1 MSSAQK
7 DILATTPQGAPNGSE
22 EQLRNRVNASCDIS
36 DAALNHSPK
45 AEGGRELLGAEDG
58 RLEDQTLNGTPK
70 SHNQDLV
77 FFRAKGGS
85 LNIKELTV
93 LNGYRAVEIGERESE
108 EEAELDTVEE
118 VENNDVN
125 DNNNACVGV
134 RRSSCV
140 SISMN
145 LNKYIDR
152 QERIKGSADGL
163 RRDDSTTDG
172 RVGNAVNG
180 TVATNLDAASAVSAK
195 NAAKAAKD
203 SNGGTTPQVSGKKP
217 TQGHKTRK
225 RGMSVYKPP
234 LCLYKNGRFVGST
247 HNYAEAVRLCE
258 RTARDEGAVCYLKFS
273 QKLLVYCT
281 AESTAYF
288 YNFNN
293 WHSEHKLTPPSTPS
307 DVFATAYAEERVR
320 QLEDAANNNKQA
332 T

>member
-1 MSSAQK
+1 M
-7 DILATTPQGAPNGSE
+7 
-22 EQLRNRVNASCDIS
+22 
-36 DAALNHSPK
+36 
-45 AEGGRELLGAEDG
+45 
-58 RLEDQTLNGTPK
+58 
-70 SHNQDLV
+70 
-77 FFRAKGGS
+77 FS

-152 QERIKGSADGL
+152 QKRIKGSADGL

-172 RVGNAVNG
+172 RVGNAVNV

-195 NAAKAAKD
+195 NAAKAAKE
-203 SNGGTTPQVSGKKP
+203 SNGGTTPQVSGEKP
-217 TQGHKTRK
+217 AKGRKSRK
-225 RGMSVYKPP
+225 RGMSIYKPS
-234 LCLYKNGRFVGST
+234 LCLYKNGEVVGSM
-247 HNYAEAVRLCE
+247 HNYAAAVKWCE
-258 RTARDEGAVCYLKFS
+258 QTARDEGAVCYLKFS

-320 QLEDAANNNKQA
+320 RLEDAIKNNNKQS